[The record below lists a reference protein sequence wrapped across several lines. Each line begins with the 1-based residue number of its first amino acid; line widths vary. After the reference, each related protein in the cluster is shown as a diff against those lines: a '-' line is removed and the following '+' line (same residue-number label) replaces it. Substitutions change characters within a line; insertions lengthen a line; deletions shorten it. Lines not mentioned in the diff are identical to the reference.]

1 MTEHTEVVTKQFRE
15 DEWLWGWDPTPGIV
29 SLWAENNGR
38 VLVWR
43 RPPDTRQLVCEQDRF
58 RPWLLLSR
66 LDDLERLGA
75 RPRDDHDRGAS
86 RCDASAW
93 RALRPRSRPRG
104 TWRTGSGIASGG
116 AIPRR

>member
-66 LDDLERLGA
+66 LDDLEHLGDRLRCEG
-75 RPRDDHDRGAS
+75 DDA
-86 RCDASAW
+86 ALITW
-93 RALRPRSRPRG
+93 RELDGPGALRYRVSARDLA
-104 TWRTGSGIASGG
+104 TITTEVLS
-116 AIPRR
+116 